1 MSAPFQPIPDSTQVH
16 VDRLIGTQVGG
27 YAVQARVTEGRL
39 GTIYRGQQ
47 VATGKAVTIEV
58 LRTGRVGD
66 DEAAKAANAIKSS
79 GIALVTGFGEL
90 PDGRRYRVME
100 LLEGESLDQR
110 RRLSPKETTLILEQL
125 ASVLEAAHAW
135 AIVHGS
141 LGPSSVF
148 VHEGSVKVI
157 DFGLSKKKATPEDD
171 LQALGA
177 LGFTMLTGQE
187 LLDGAPPPPAS
198 PAVPELLHELLRDLM
213 DGREPNATSLRRSL
227 AQVSLGLRAPPAA
240 APKSSRRVAMA
251 AAIAALVIT
260 AAAGAAF
267 FFWPAEPVAV
277 DPEPTAPPEQ
287 TEAEIAALDEPPE
300 LTPEAPVKPGEPPP
314 PPRPKVVRAVPS
326 AKALYEQT
334 SRLEAQLR
342 KQARPGDDVEQALYV
357 LNKQRLRLSGSPSL
371 EDRREVARQ
380 LAGWRRSYLRP

>member
-27 YAVQARVTEGRL
+27 YAVQARVSEGRL

-58 LRTGRVGD
+58 LRTGRLGD

-79 GIALVTGFGEL
+79 GIALVTAFGEL

-100 LLEGESLDQR
+100 PLEGESLDQR
-110 RRLSPKETTLILEQL
+110 RRLSPKETTQILEQL

-135 AIVHGS
+135 AIVHGT

-157 DFGLSKKKATPEDD
+157 DFGLATKKVTPQDD

-187 LLDGAPPPPAS
+187 LHDGAILPPAR
-198 PAVPELLHELLRDLM
+198 PAIPGRLHELLRDLM
-213 DGREPNATSLRRSL
+213 DGREPNATSLRKSL
-227 AQVSLGLRAPPAA
+227 AQVSLGLQAPPAA
-240 APKSSRRVAMA
+240 APKRSRRGAMA
-251 AAIAALVIT
+251 AAIAVLVIA
-260 AAAGAAF
+260 AAAGAF
-267 FFWPAEPVAV
+267 FFWPVEPPALE
-277 DPEPTAPPEQ
+277 PEPLVTPEQ

-300 LTPEAPVKPGEPPP
+300 PTLEVPVKPGEPPP